1 MKKYIVS
8 MLAVLCIFGTT
19 GCGDDPNI
27 EVENSRFEM
36 VEFVDKHNSEEIYIV
51 RDTET
56 GVNYIV
62 ADGRNSFAMSPLYDH
77 EGNVVIN

>member
-1 MKKYIVS
+1 MKKYIVT
-8 MLAVLCIFGTT
+8 MLAVLCIFGAAS
-19 GCGDDPNI
+19 CGDDPNI

-77 EGNVVIN
+77 EGNIVIN